1 MSKFVRG
8 SLTGVI
14 VAAAAS
20 YSFSEAIGARTDDM
34 TKDTLRLKEIRQYYR
49 SQSAPEEPLQAQKK
63 AYIKSSEPSL
73 AEEFQSKWNDQVL
86 NFIRARQG
94 AYDADSII
102 NWAVDKLT
110 GAVDAVET
118 VENVGTTPAPPVEK
132 KLV

>member
-34 TKDTLRLKEIRQYYR
+34 TKELREIRQYYR

-118 VENVGTTPAPPVEK
+118 VENVGTTSAPPVEK